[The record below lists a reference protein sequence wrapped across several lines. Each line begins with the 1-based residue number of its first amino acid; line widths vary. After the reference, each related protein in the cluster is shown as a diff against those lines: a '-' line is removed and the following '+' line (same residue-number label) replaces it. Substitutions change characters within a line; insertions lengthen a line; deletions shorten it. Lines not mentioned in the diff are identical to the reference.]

1 MTTHDTGASAPA
13 SAPHAGP
20 ITDEIKAAPDRV
32 LIFDTTLRDGE
43 QSPGA
48 TLS

>member
-43 QSPGA
+43 
-48 TLS
+48 